1 MTNLKNLVLVV
12 PARPIRTYFC
22 GSGPYAVKTTNQIT
36 LGMVNIPMVVNIDYQ
51 DTMDEYLSKK
61 RRYENQL
68 ENWDEN
74 DAKGYY
80 LVLQNCPKE
89 LEADLRNQNSWKTEE
104 YVRSVIAVLLLI
116 RDLSFNKTYRKRSIM
131 ATVEADAGLYI
142 GMKRLD
148 QSTNKFYMT
157 FTAQVDTINVNGGS
171 AGFQQRCVQQ
181 THVGPLEQ
189 EPFHR
194 QLA

>member
-1 MTNLKNLVLVV
+1 MSGWKQASALSKVMTDLKDPALVV

-22 GSGPYAVKTTNQIT
+22 GSGPYAVKTTNRIT
-36 LGMVNIPMVVNIDYQ
+36 LGMVNILMVVNIDYQ

-61 RRYENQL
+61 RRYKNQL

-116 RDLSFNKTYRKRSIM
+116 RDLSFNKTYRKRITM
-131 ATVEADAGLYI
+131 ATVEADADLYI
-142 GMKRLD
+142 G
-148 QSTNKFYMT
+148 T
-157 FTAQVDTINVNGGS
+157 
-171 AGFQQRCVQQ
+171 QRPNQIMD
-181 THVGPLEQ
+181 E
-189 EPFHR
+189 F
-194 QLA
+194 